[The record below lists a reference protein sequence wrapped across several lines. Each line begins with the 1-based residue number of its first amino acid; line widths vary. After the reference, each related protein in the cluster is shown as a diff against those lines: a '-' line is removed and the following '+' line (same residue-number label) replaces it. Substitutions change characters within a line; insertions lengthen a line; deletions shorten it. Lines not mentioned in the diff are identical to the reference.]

1 MGSDTETKILHE
13 SRLGAAKSEPCL
25 CINRHR
31 CNGDLR
37 IIHPPH
43 AKGSQA
49 PSGVREESADMYHD
63 HRHRGQDKS
72 ENGPQL
78 ALESVSREIWHC
90 VAQHFQNA
98 PQRSTKL
105 PGRPLLKPVG
115 YHFPIYPGRA
125 VYGHGPCLHAL
136 FSSGA
141 WKQKTNN
148 NNSHHNST
156 TEP

>member
-1 MGSDTETKILHE
+1 MMGSDTETKILHE

-63 HRHRGQDKS
+63 HIHRGQDKS

-78 ALESVSREIWHC
+78 ALESVSGGVRHC
-90 VAQHFQNA
+90 VAQHFLNA
-98 PQRSTKL
+98 VQRSAKL
-105 PGRPLLKPVG
+105 SGRPILSPVG
-115 YHFPIYPGRA
+115 GHFPIYLGLG
-125 VYGHGPCLHAL
+125 VYGHGVCLHL
-136 FSSGA
+136 FHMVHPLSDIRS
-141 WKQKTNN
+141 
-148 NNSHHNST
+148 
-156 TEP
+156 

>member
-72 ENGPQL
+72 EKWPPTGLRIGLPGNL
-78 ALESVSREIWHC
+78 ALRCAAFSKCSATQHQTPRETIVKASWVPFSDLSWPRCIWSWAVSARSLQFRCLETEN
-90 VAQHFQNA
+90 QQQQQP
-98 PQRSTKL
+98 PQ
-105 PGRPLLKPVG
+105 
-115 YHFPIYPGRA
+115 
-125 VYGHGPCLHAL
+125 
-136 FSSGA
+136 
-141 WKQKTNN
+141 
-148 NNSHHNST
+148 
-156 TEP
+156 